1 MDFNIESTLSNK
13 YLKNKYDFLDI
24 EKHINYYEV
33 ELFYLEKN
41 LLYIKIWNKQNNT
54 WTEDVKLRI
63 YTINN
68 DSYEDISIG
77 GSVYY
82 EKEMELYV
90 DIDLEYNKQIIR
102 KNIPNNVLLNK
113 NNKINNKIKYYN
125 TKKFIHINNYY
136 IINNDL
142 SMIYDFINNKYQEV
156 NKLVEYILN
165 NNIKLLIYILLYL
178 NKNGGI
184 YVNYFVKDINLDDYN
199 IDDNLCF
206 INNNLISVIFSK
218 INFLNED
225 LLFEDLKKKDIII
238 FNKYLNNFTI
248 KYEELI
254 IGEKIDKIE
263 NNYYNDSYLF
273 SNYNF
278 YILSKKNI
286 KYNIEELQG
295 GYYCLTTNNE
305 NEIEHDIVIE
315 IHDNI
320 KYNKFFLSDDYIKNK
335 FKNNYIIKLY

>member
-33 ELFYLEKN
+33 DLYYLEKN
-41 LLYIKIWNKQNNT
+41 LLYIKIWNKKKNI
-54 WTEDVKLRI
+54 WDEDIKLRI

-82 EKEMELYV
+82 EKEMELYL
-90 DIDLEYNKQIIR
+90 DIDLEYNQQIIR

-113 NNKINNKIKYYN
+113 NNNINNKIKYYN

-142 SMIYDFINNKYQEV
+142 SIIYDFINNHYQEV
-156 NKLVEYILN
+156 NKLIEYILN
-165 NNIKLLIYILLYL
+165 DNIKLLIYILLYL

-199 IDDNLCF
+199 IDENLCF
-206 INNNLISVIFSK
+206 INNNLISVIYSK

-225 LLFEDLKKKDIII
+225 LLFDDLKKKDIII

-248 KYEELI
+248 KYDEQI
-254 IGEKIDKIE
+254 IGGKIEKIE

-305 NEIEHDIVIE
+305 NEIEYDIVIE

-320 KYNKFFLSDDYIKNK
+320 KHTKFFLSDNYIKNK
-335 FKNNYIIKLY
+335 FKNNYIIKM